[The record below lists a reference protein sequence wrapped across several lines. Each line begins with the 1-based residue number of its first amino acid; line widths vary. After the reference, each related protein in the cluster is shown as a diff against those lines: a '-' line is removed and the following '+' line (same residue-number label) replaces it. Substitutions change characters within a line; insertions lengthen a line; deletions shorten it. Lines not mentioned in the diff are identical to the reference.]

1 MVTIPEMR
9 TFFLKK
15 YTFPKRSVPNQ
26 HNFTKPTT
34 LSSHAN
40 AHRLLAIWS
49 AKKHAKPQS
58 QPNVLQGTS
67 DHMSRIARHIK

>member
-58 QPNVLQGTS
+58 QPNVLQATS
-67 DHMSRIARHIK
+67 DHMPRIARHIK